1 VSEKP
6 LSADEIRAMNPSE
19 RAKLLHD
26 LRMELIRLRS
36 QARMGILTNV
46 GRIKIVRKN
55 IARILTVI
63 NKELKKVRKGA

>member
-6 LSADEIRAMNPSE
+6 LSTDEIRAMSSDE

-26 LRMELIRLRS
+26 LRMELARLRS

-46 GRIKIVRKN
+46 RRIKIVKKN
-55 IARILTVI
+55 IARVLTVI
-63 NKELKKVRKGA
+63 NEEMKKGA